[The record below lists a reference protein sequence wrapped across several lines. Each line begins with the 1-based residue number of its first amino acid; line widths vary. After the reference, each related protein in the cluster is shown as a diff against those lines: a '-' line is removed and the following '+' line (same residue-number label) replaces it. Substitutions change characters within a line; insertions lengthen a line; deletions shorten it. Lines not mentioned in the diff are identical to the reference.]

1 MLAVVPP
8 EYFPRLERIALA
20 LRAHRVVLADTF
32 QYSRQSFHNRTRLR
46 NPQGWQWLSVPL
58 RAHQH
63 GKPIYRVL
71 LGQDPSWR
79 RRHWRAFCYNYR
91 TTPYFEF
98 YEPRLERLFAH
109 TWTHLGE
116 LASATFVLTL
126 QLFEIQTPVV
136 RASELADQPATV
148 ETIARLLA
156 ADTLLL
162 PEATARIDRGAAACV
177 YTLRFEEPIYRQNF
191 PGFFPGMAA
200 LDLLFNLGPIEARTL
215 LLQQSQVE
223 VEQP

>member
-8 EYFPRLERIALA
+8 EYFPRLERVASALC
-20 LRAHRVVLADTF
+20 AHRVVLADTF

-63 GKPIYRVL
+63 GVPIYRAL
-71 LGQDPSWR
+71 LGQDSSWQ

-98 YEPRLERLFAH
+98 YEPHLERLFSH
-109 TWTHLGE
+109 TWIHLGD
-116 LASATFVLTL
+116 LTATTFGLTL
-126 QLFEIQTPVV
+126 QLFEIQTPIV
-136 RASELADQPATV
+136 RASELAGPPSTV
-148 ETIARLLA
+148 EAIARLLA

-162 PEATARIDRGAAACV
+162 PEATASIDRNAGAYV
-177 YTLRFEEPIYRQNF
+177 YAFHFEEPLYRQNF

-200 LDLLFNLGPIEARTL
+200 LDLLFNLGPVEARDL
-215 LLQQSQVE
+215 LLRQSRIE
-223 VEQP
+223 PLQP